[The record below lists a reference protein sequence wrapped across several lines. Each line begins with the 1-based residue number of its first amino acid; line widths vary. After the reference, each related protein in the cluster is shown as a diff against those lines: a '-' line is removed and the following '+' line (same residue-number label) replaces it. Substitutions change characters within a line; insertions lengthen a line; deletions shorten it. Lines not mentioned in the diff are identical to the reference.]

1 MNQTDETLEETT
13 EERHSSTELALREGI
28 HISKQTLA
36 NQKIEQAQKDAQDA
50 EDEIK
55 VCIDNITQ
63 DVDDFEKYKTG
74 SLYPVLEQSRTLFT
88 SIALK
93 KIQFKEPKTTDLDLK
108 DPEEEKI
115 IIKPLSSGRFT
126 ASMQA
131 LLGGGITLA
140 GWYAFATTKA
150 SLPIVPQTLPSI
162 ETLKQL
168 LTSASDALGLHARPE
183 IGLSVILGSTLIVML
198 GIYFTSVIVRSNK
211 NLLQAEEIEE
221 EVGFYCTKKEEC
233 KEKMAKIREH
243 LKELDTVVRT
253 YKLYLAEKNAGL
265 ERAIFV
271 EKAENIDKL
280 HPLTQASA
288 HEMQQLI
295 TELDRLLATPM
306 AHSGMLTKD
315 SMDALKSSE
324 TTINNAIGKLYQ

>member
-1 MNQTDETLEETT
+1 MNQTDEIIEEKP
-13 EERHSSTELALREGI
+13 SATELALREGI
-28 HISKQTLA
+28 HINKRTLA
-36 NQKIEQAQKDAQDA
+36 NHKVEQAKKQAQDA
-50 EDEIK
+50 EDEIQI
-55 VCIDNITQ
+55 CIDNITK
-63 DVDDFEKYKTG
+63 DVDDFEEYKTG

-93 KIQFKEPKTTDLDLK
+93 KAPFKEPKATDLKLK

-115 IIKPLSSGRFT
+115 HIKPLSSGRFT
-126 ASMQA
+126 AFIQA
-131 LLGGGITLA
+131 LAGGGVILA

-150 SLPIVPQTLPSI
+150 SLPIVPQSVPSL
-162 ETLKQL
+162 ESLKQL
-168 LTSASDALGLHARPE
+168 LTSTSDALGLHARPE
-183 IGLSVILGSTLIVML
+183 IGLSVIFGSTLIVML
-198 GIYFTSVIVRSNK
+198 GIYFTSVILRTNK

-243 LKELDTVVRT
+243 LKDLDTTVRT
-253 YKLYLAEKNAGL
+253 YKFYLAEKNAGL

-280 HPLTQASA
+280 HPITQASA

-315 SMDALKSSE
+315 SMDALKSAQ
-324 TTINNAIGKLYQ
+324 TAINNAIGKLYQ